1 MMIKFLIQTINAGF
15 RKENIDIRI
24 NEDGSKIEV
33 SGKRAVQE
41 MVLSGWIMRKKDVEL
56 KAFDKVFRIPDR
68 IILDGIKAKFN
79 DDESKLTIVMPKSEK
94 GMRGMNIEE
103 VKEEEFDG
111 VIRNAAEEPP
121 EVANRD
127 SETEEIEPVVQ
138 EEIERRESET
148 QQILA
153 EVPNEEPK
161 EEAQAFSERDNSGGM
176 LQEKPEQPQIENKQV
191 IERENFDED
200 KFRKK
205 QDLVPETS
213 VNMELQNKPRELE
226 ETPPPE
232 KPKPPATPDNPETT
246 TMESEEAEQEKQE
259 PTADTFPD
267 LKEQHNEQK
276 IPEAA
281 IAEEENVRGKE
292 SEELQEPEEK
302 EPDINVQEPDKTEP
316 PETMQLAKQPDG
328 DHKQEDIP
336 GIGTEIKEEASD
348 QVQHPEAK
356 QVEEKESSE
365 VQKQKDLSDGASK
378 AEKAVKRSKLC
389 PPFVVAG
396 SALLVTII
404 VFVIN
409 YIRSRR
415 R

>member
-1 MMIKFLIQTINAGF
+1 MIKFLIQTINAGF

-33 SGKRAVQE
+33 SGKGAVQE

-138 EEIERRESET
+138 EEIERREPET

-302 EPDINVQEPDKTEP
+302 EPDTNVQEPDKTEP
-316 PETMQLAKQPDG
+316 PETMQPAKQPDE
-328 DHKQEDIP
+328 DHKREDIP
-336 GIGTEIKEEASD
+336 GIRTEIKEEASD